1 MIKVLDVSMLRP
13 LTSGIL
19 ASAVLLTG
27 CGFHSEPLAAGGLV
41 GSAVGAGT
49 GAIIGASIANGDVA
63 ASALLGGAVGIP
75 IGIAIGMI
83 IDMSSEQT
91 IQEQQLEVIQSNQ
104 VEISTRQR
112 EIEALRD
119 QIRTD
124 GPTGNPSEGRRRYQ
138 YNGHTY
144 GNYYR

>member
-1 MIKVLDVSMLRP
+1 MLRP

-19 ASAVLLTG
+19 ASAVLLSG
-27 CGFHSEPLAAGGLV
+27 CGFHSEPLAVGGLA

-49 GAIIGASIANGDVA
+49 GAIIGATIANGDIA

-83 IDMSSEQT
+83 YDMSSQQT
-91 IQEQQLEVIQSNQ
+91 VQEQQAELIKGNQ
-104 VEISTRQR
+104 IEITTRQR

-124 GPTGNPSEGRRRYQ
+124 GPSGNPSEGRRRYQ